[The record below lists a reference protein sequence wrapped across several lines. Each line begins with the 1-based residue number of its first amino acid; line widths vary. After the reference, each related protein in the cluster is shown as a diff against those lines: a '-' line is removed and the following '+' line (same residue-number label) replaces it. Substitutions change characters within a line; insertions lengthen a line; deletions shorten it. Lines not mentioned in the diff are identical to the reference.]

1 MEEHWNIILA
11 LLMLTEVSLFKIT
24 DCEKNQEGKHSMHKE
39 VMDSTRFPSLLDMD
53 LGEKSEMVS
62 GLRIIASI

>member
-1 MEEHWNIILA
+1 MEEHWDIILA
-11 LLMLTEVSLFKIT
+11 LLMMTEVCSKLLIVKKIRRGNIQ
-24 DCEKNQEGKHSMHKE
+24 CIRKS
-39 VMDSTRFPSLLDMD
+39 MDSMRFPTLLDMD